1 MTSYH
6 PMQPDVLDNPALSH
20 RFLLE
25 EAPVYLVQD
34 FEPEFYVL
42 SRHEDVSGALRDIST
57 FSSEFGQGPQWT
69 PPRGML
75 SDPPNHTYFRS
86 LVQEAFKP
94 AAIAALEG
102 WMTTVAERLATQ
114 IGEQPSWD
122 VHEDFAF
129 PLPVTVI
136 AEMLGVPESDRN
148 HFKRWSDASVAA
160 MGAQDPSS
168 FSADLAELQSYLI
181 DAVERVRGEPNADNL
196 IATLI
201 RARKEGQALTN
212 EDIVHVLNQLLVGGN
227 ETTTSLITN
236 LVWRLLEQPELWRH
250 LQQHPEDLQG
260 AIEES
265 LRFDPPVLAL
275 YRNTTRDVTL
285 HGVTI
290 PARSKV
296 MMYYAAANRDP
307 RVFEN
312 PDEFR
317 IGRKGRNL
325 SLGLGVHFCLGAQL
339 ARLETT
345 VALKTLLQHFPDL
358 QLENSGTRI
367 APFFLW
373 GRHRL
378 PVSTPTL
385 VNRHHNAQ

>member
-1 MTSYH
+1 MSPT
-6 PMQPDVLDNPALSH
+6 VLDNPALSH
-20 RFLLE
+20 SFLLE
-25 EAPVYLVQD
+25 EAPVYQVEG
-34 FEPEFYVL
+34 FEPQFYVL
-42 SRHEDVSGALRDIST
+42 SRHEDVSRALRDIET

-75 SDPPNHTYFRS
+75 SDPPQHTFFRS

-102 WMTTVAERLATQ
+102 WMTTVAQRLV
-114 IGEQPSWD
+114 GEIAGRSNWD

-129 PLPVTVI
+129 PLPVIVI
-136 AEMLGVPESDRN
+136 AEMLGVPESDRD

-160 MGAQDPSS
+160 MGAQDPSQYET
-168 FSADLAELQSYLI
+168 ELSELHRYLI
-181 DAVERVRGEPNADNL
+181 DAVKQVRGEPDADNL
-196 IATLI
+196 IATLV
-201 RARKEGQALTN
+201 RARKDEQELTD
-212 EDIVHVLNQLLVGGN
+212 EEIVGVLNQLLVGGN

-236 LVWRLLEQPELWRH
+236 LVWRLLEQPALWQH
-250 LQQHPEDLQG
+250 LQQYPSDLPS

-290 PARSKV
+290 PAHSKV
-296 MMYYAAANRDP
+296 MLYYAAANRDP
-307 RVFEN
+307 RVFEK
-312 PDEFR
+312 PDQFV
-317 IGRKGRNL
+317 IGRKGRHL

-339 ARLETT
+339 ARLEAS
-345 VALKTLLQHFPDL
+345 VALKTLLGHFPGL
-358 QLENSGTRI
+358 QLENSGRRI
-367 APFFLW
+367 TPFFLW

-378 PVSTPTL
+378 PVASS
-385 VNRHHNAQ
+385 